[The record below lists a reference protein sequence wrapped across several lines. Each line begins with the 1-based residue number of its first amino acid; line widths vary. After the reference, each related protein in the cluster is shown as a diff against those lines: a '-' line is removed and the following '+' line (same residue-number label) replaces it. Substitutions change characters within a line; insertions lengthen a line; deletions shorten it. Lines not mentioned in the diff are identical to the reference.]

1 MPEANVLDTI
11 SIRLS
16 NLKSLQGRLEGFLSK
31 QGSYNLSIVSMRNK
45 IRYYAVS
52 RKENKRVYLGQ
63 NKLKTLARLSVK
75 LYKENLLQAAKDEI
89 KVLEHITK
97 LYGKTEG
104 KRIEDVYPA
113 LPSDL
118 KEYVTP
124 DSSTDEGF
132 AKLWSE
138 QSFIQAKRTEFHKFK
153 YNDRTVVRSKSEYML
168 AQIFDS
174 KGIPFR
180 YEQRL
185 VVDPNFGMIY
195 YPDFTIL
202 NKRTRQVIYW
212 EHMGKLGDE
221 SYCSD
226 NIQKLEDY
234 ADYGIIQGKNLI
246 LTYECA
252 GKPLSTKMVELLIKE
267 FLE

>member
-1 MPEANVLDTI
+1 MLATI
-11 SIRLS
+11 
-16 NLKSLQGRLEGFLSK
+16 N
-31 QGSYNLSIVSMRNK
+31 
-45 IRYYAVS
+45 
-52 RKENKRVYLGQ
+52 
-63 NKLKTLARLSVK
+63 ARLSKMNDLKKRLERLLSQSSTYHLSITSIRGKERFYAVNRDKKKIYLGSGREDDIRK
-75 LYKENLLQAAKDEI
+75 LANKHYRERLLSAANTEIETLQKMSTKIKELSNSDI
-89 KVLEHITK
+89 
-97 LYGKTEG
+97 
-104 KRIEDVYPA
+104 DSVYPA
-113 LPSDL
+113 LPESI
-118 KEYVTP
+118 KKFVTP

-185 VVDPNFGMIY
+185 VLDPNFGMIY
-195 YPDFTIL
+195 YPDFTLL

-252 GKPLSTKMVELLIKE
+252 KKSLSTKMVELLIKE